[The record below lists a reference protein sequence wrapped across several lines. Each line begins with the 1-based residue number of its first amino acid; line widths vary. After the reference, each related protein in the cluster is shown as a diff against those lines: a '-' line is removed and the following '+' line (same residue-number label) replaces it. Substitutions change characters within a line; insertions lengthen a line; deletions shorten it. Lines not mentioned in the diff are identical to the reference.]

1 MSMSTILRMNMNIII
16 SKILIMNMNIMIIKI
31 ILNILD
37 ILSIFAFPQIR
48 IKMMILDLVTLPL
61 SMLFRR

>member
-1 MSMSTILRMNMNIII
+1 MSMSTILRMNMNINII
-16 SKILIMNMNIMIIKI
+16 LI

-37 ILSIFAFPQIR
+37 ILSIFAFPRIR
-48 IKMMILDLVTLPL
+48 IKMMILDLVTSPL